1 MKKVLGLLMLLI
13 SMQVYAVT
21 MESNEPDTGTV
32 NVELKKGNADNSN
45 THLRT
50 LIPMTCVYAYGT
62 VQLGLLGEVGEFTLT
77 VTHQVTGEQWSAENA
92 LTLQTSTVSGT
103 YWVQIVTED
112 GSVYYGS
119 YTL

>member
-1 MKKVLGLLMLLI
+1 MNRVLLI
-13 SMQVYAVT
+13 LMMLFSLQMYARTISMDEQENKPVNIELHKGSVT
-21 MESNEPDTGTV
+21 NED
-32 NVELKKGNADNSN
+32 

-50 LIPMTCVYAYGT
+50 FIPMTCVYAYGT

-92 LTLQTSTVSGT
+92 LTLQTSTIRGT

>member
-1 MKKVLGLLMLLI
+1 MKRILGLLMMLLSLQMYAGTT
-13 SMQVYAVT
+13 SMGVQ
-21 MESNEPDTGTV
+21 ENEPV
-32 NVELKKGNADNSN
+32 NVKLEKGNSTTED

-77 VTHQVTGEQWSAENA
+77 VTNQVTGEQWSAENA
-92 LTLQTSTVSGT
+92 LTLQTSTIRGT

>member
-1 MKKVLGLLMLLI
+1 MKKILGLLMILL
-13 SMQVYAVT
+13 SLQMYAEVT
-21 MESNEPDTGTV
+21 KPGDPKETPV
-32 NVELKKGNADNSN
+32 NVQLEKGNSTTED

-50 LIPMTCVYAYGT
+50 FIPMTCVYAYGT

-77 VTHQVTGEQWSAENA
+77 VTHQATGEQWSAENV
-92 LTLQTSTVSGT
+92 LTLQTSTIRGT